1 MSCDTSFLMFRLAL
15 SNYVPFESDDDMLDL
30 CQDEMEGAYKAILY
44 VIKNGRISVGLII
57 IVRKDTIQNFV

>member
-15 SNYVPFESDDDMLDL
+15 SNYVPFEPDDNILDL

-44 VIKNGRISVGLII
+44 CNQYGRI
-57 IVRKDTIQNFV
+57 